1 MYKQIYNK
9 LNGEPK
15 LIQDNYDEKSG
26 VSIFEYDKEKYTDSM
41 PPNNLYQPIHF
52 DEDSNKWIGTSYEKW
67 KEDQNDI
74 EPYEPSTVEVD
85 LAQSQLQLFSTQLEL
100 QELRQENADTTKEL
114 FKVKEG
120 IE

>member
-9 LNGEPK
+9 ENGEPN

-52 DEDSNKWIGTSYEKW
+52 DNVLNKWIGVT
-67 KEDQNDI
+67 
-74 EPYEPSTVEVD
+74 
-85 LAQSQLQLFSTQLEL
+85 
-100 QELRQENADTTKEL
+100 LRRM
-114 FKVKEG
+114 EG
-120 IE
+120 KSKRHRIL